1 VGTVALAY
9 SGGLDTSVAIRW
21 LGEQGRDVVAVAVD
35 VGQRDDL
42 RRVAQRGRLA
52 GAADVRVIDAVD
64 RFAGD
69 VLTGA
74 IKANGLYERKYPM
87 VSALARP
94 LIAEEVVRVAR
105 EVGADALAHGCT
117 GKGNDQV
124 RFEASFAVLAP
135 DLDVLA
141 PIRDDGIPR
150 EKALV
155 LAEEWGIPIA
165 REASSFSIDE
175 NLWGRTVEC
184 GPLEDAWA
192 APPESAFARTAP
204 PVDRPPEPREVELS
218 FEGGLPVAL
227 DGARLPLPE
236 LIRAID
242 AIGGAYG
249 FGRVDMIE
257 NRRVGIKSR
266 EVYEVPGALA
276 LIRAHG
282 ALEDLTLER
291 EVGHFKPFVEQRWAD
306 LVYDGL
312 WFSPLR
318 EALDAFVDQTQTNVT
333 GAVRLR
339 FSPGACEVVGRRSPF
354 GLYDVSLAT
363 YGPEDLFDHRHAEG
377 FVRLWS
383 LPLKVWSAGQGAR

>member
-1 VGTVALAY
+1 MRRVALAY

-21 LGEQGRDVVAVAVD
+21 LTEQGYEVVAVAVD
-35 VGQRDDL
+35 VGQHDDL
-42 RRVAQRGRLA
+42 ERVAERGRLA
-52 GAADVRVIDAVD
+52 GAADVRVVRAVERYAD
-64 RFAGD
+64 E
-69 VLTGA
+69 VLTKA
-74 IKANGLYERKYPM
+74 IQANGLYERSYPM

-94 LIAEEVVRVAR
+94 LIAEEVVHVAR
-105 EVGADALAHGCT
+105 EVGAIVLAHGCT

-124 RFEASFAVLAP
+124 RFETSFAVLAP

-141 PIRDDGIPR
+141 PIRDDDIPR

-155 LAEEWGIPIA
+155 LAEEWGIPIG

-175 NLWGRTVEC
+175 NLWGRTAEC

-192 APPESAFARTAP
+192 TPPEDAFARTAAP
-204 PVDRPPEPREVELS
+204 AERPGEPRDVELS
-218 FEGGLPVAL
+218 FEGGVPVAL
-227 DGARLPLPE
+227 DGGRLPLAG
-236 LIRAID
+236 LIREID

-276 LIRAHG
+276 LILAHR
-282 ALEDLTLER
+282 ALEELTLER
-291 EVGHFKPFVEQRWAD
+291 DVAHFKPSIEQRWAD

-318 EALDAFVDQTQTNVT
+318 QALDAFIDDTQRDVT
-333 GAVRLR
+333 GDVRLR
-339 FSPGACEVVGRRSPF
+339 FSPGSCDVVGRRSPF
-354 GLYDVSLAT
+354 GLYDEALAT
-363 YGPEDLFDHRHAEG
+363 YGPEDLFEQRHAEG

-383 LPLKVWSAGQGAR
+383 LPLRVWSASQRSR